1 MRARDLFL
9 CAALAGCAQPSSP
22 VPPKPVVKA
31 QTEVVVRIERVR
43 VPVRLNPAR
52 LTCPADPVFPFF
64 PTQRQ
69 LGAYIARLIE
79 VADQCRANL
88 QSLNA
93 RTDHDDR

>member
-9 CAALAGCAQPSSP
+9 CAALAGCAQPP
-22 VPPKPVVKA
+22 ARPAPKPPVV
-31 QTEVVVRIERVR
+31 TRTDVVVRVERVR
-43 VPVRLNPAR
+43 VPLRLDPAR